1 MANLINR
8 RAGGRLL
15 RGVLN
20 ESSELNESNEYLI
33 KQVGG
38 YFEEYATDGPPLTF
52 LTVKGAGHM
61 VPKVLTITTTT
72 TTTTTT
78 IEKENARPLL
88 QQ

>member
-61 VPKVLTITTTT
+61 VPTFKPRFALTMLTKFLAG
-72 TTTTTT
+72 
-78 IEKENARPLL
+78 EAF
-88 QQ
+88 